1 MGTTKRAVRLG
12 VIIFTIAILFYLL
25 WLVRSGLYPFAIA
38 AFLAYLLN
46 PAVCYLEEQGVK
58 RVWSILII
66 YLVLFSLFFIGGIKL
81 IPILL
86 RELEEFGQDVPEMA
100 ARGQAMMQAF
110 QIQYQNSA
118 LPYSLRLAIDDLLLA
133 VENNIQEFIAV
144 IINKIFVIISHSIGI
159 IISPV
164 LAFYLLNEWFEIKE
178 KMLQLLPGAWRS
190 EAVLIGKDIDKV
202 LCGVIRGQVIVA
214 IIVGILV
221 SIGLYVLHLKFG
233 LLIALL
239 AGILDFIPY
248 FGAIIGAAPAVTL
261 ALLDS
266 PWLAVKVAL
275 LFFLVHQLEGTI
287 IHPKILGE
295 SVGMHPLSVIFFV
308 FIGGEVG
315 GLLGMLLGVPVA
327 AIVKIVISHV
337 YRLLV

>member
-12 VIIFTIAILFYLL
+12 VIIFTITILFYLL

-66 YLVLFSLFFIGGIKL
+66 YLFLFSLFCIGGIKL

-118 LPYSLRLAIDDLLLA
+118 LPYSLRLAIDDLLLS

-144 IINKIFVIISHSIGI
+144 IINKIFVIISHSVGI

-178 KMLQLLPGAWRS
+178 KLLQLLPGAWRS
-190 EAVLIGKDIDKV
+190 EAILIGKDIDKV

-221 SIGLYVLHLKFG
+221 SLGLYVLHLKFG

-248 FGAIIGAAPAVTL
+248 FGAIIGAAPAITL

-275 LFFLVHQLEGTI
+275 LFLGVHQLEGTI

>member
-1 MGTTKRAVRLG
+1 
-12 VIIFTIAILFYLL
+12 
-25 WLVRSGLYPFAIA
+25 LYPFIIA

-46 PAVCYLEEQGVK
+46 PAVCYLEKQGIK

-66 YLVLFSLFFIGGIKL
+66 YLILFSLLILGGIKL

-86 RELEEFGQDVPEMA
+86 RELEEFGQDIPEMA
-100 ARGQAMMQAF
+100 ARGQAMIQAF

-118 LPYSLRLAIDDLLLA
+118 LPYSLRLAIDDSLLA

-144 IINKIFVIISHSIGI
+144 VINKIIEIVSHLIGI
-159 IISPV
+159 VISPV

-178 KMLQLLPGAWRS
+178 KLLQLLPGAWRL

-214 IIVGILV
+214 IIVGVLV
-221 SIGLYVLHLKFG
+221 SIGLCLLHLKFA

-266 PWLAVKVAL
+266 PWLALKVAI
-275 LFFLVHQLEGTI
+275 LFILIHQLEGTI

-327 AIVKIVISHV
+327 AIVKIVIFHL